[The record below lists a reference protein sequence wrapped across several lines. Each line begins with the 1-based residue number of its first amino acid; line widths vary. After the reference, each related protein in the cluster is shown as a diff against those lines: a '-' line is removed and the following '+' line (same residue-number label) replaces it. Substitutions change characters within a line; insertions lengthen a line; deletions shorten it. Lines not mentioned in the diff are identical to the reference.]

1 MEAIQQIFDMFHSL
15 SVVVIV
21 ILLAVTGLVS
31 WMMVRVFK
39 GDFDNNTSQF

>member
-1 MEAIQQIFDMFHSL
+1 MEAIEQIFDMFHSL

-21 ILLAVTGLVS
+21 FLLALTALVS
-31 WMMVRVFK
+31 WLMVRVFK

>member
-1 MEAIQQIFDMFHSL
+1 MEAIEQIFDMFHSL
-15 SVVVIV
+15 SVGVIIV
-21 ILLAVTGLVS
+21 LLTLTALVS